1 MRARGNGFLRERH
14 ARLVSFNTSSISL
27 TSASSSL
34 FGLSRFDGGESWIQ
48 AGQAHRWATQ
58 IQVVGTY
65 ADNSTTV
72 QVFNLDL
79 VKSPLLGMETFTLN
93 NSFAG
98 GLEEGCIHGHRGNP
112 EFSLDNIAVAAVPE
126 PETYALLLAGPGA
139 HGYRGASPQGSPRL
153 IRLPSNQ
160 RNPAAA
166 GFCYAP
172 RAPGSGLHELATACD
187 GTHQAETGHQERPGF
202 GLGHRAPMVE
212 HVVVLAIR
220 HCPADAVEG
229 AVEAN
234 GAVAFMADQRV
245 ADDAQAGVQPPQWP
259 LPWLREGEGVFPK
272 L

>member
-1 MRARGNGFLRERH
+1 MKFRRSIFAGAVLALSSVAFTAQAQVIDFDGFGLTNLNNSSVAEDGFNITHSGSFAQIFPNAGQGATDFSGNGT

-98 GLEEGCIHGHRGNP
+98 GLKKVVFTGIGGNP

-126 PETYALLLAGPGA
+126 PETYALLLAGLGLMGTVA
-139 HGYRGASPQGSPRL
+139 RRRRAARG
-153 IRLPSNQ
+153 
-160 RNPAAA
+160 
-166 GFCYAP
+166 
-172 RAPGSGLHELATACD
+172 
-187 GTHQAETGHQERPGF
+187 
-202 GLGHRAPMVE
+202 
-212 HVVVLAIR
+212 
-220 HCPADAVEG
+220 
-229 AVEAN
+229 
-234 GAVAFMADQRV
+234 
-245 ADDAQAGVQPPQWP
+245 
-259 LPWLREGEGVFPK
+259 
-272 L
+272 